1 MRAEWRIPLK
11 GHGGLVFQ
19 VILQPVCSDGMMHR
33 HGSKILR
40 PLPGVET
47 ELPRPKGV
55 CKLLEIHGRLVAE
68 VRDWKRCDAR
78 RNGEGGTVAARKK
91 RGKEAEVTKGTSG

>member
-1 MRAEWRIPLK
+1 
-11 GHGGLVFQ
+11 
-19 VILQPVCSDGMMHR
+19 
-33 HGSKILR
+33 LR

-91 RGKEAEVTKGTSG
+91 RGKEAEKRMTDGSQRAHRDSRRFFV